1 MRRSR
6 KTIRDPSTMGKKRN
20 QRLSFDITLDF
31 HGYTAAVALN
41 ELEEELFANDACS
54 FLIVHGKGD
63 GILRTR
69 IRGFL
74 SKTDLVRSFEPGET
88 ANAPGGSGVT
98 IART

>member
-1 MRRSR
+1 
-6 KTIRDPSTMGKKRN
+6 MGKKRN
-20 QRLSFDITLDF
+20 QRISFDVRLDF
-31 HGYTAAVALN
+31 HGYTAEEALR
-41 ELEEELFANDACS
+41 ELEEELFANDDCS

-63 GILRTR
+63 GILRSR

-74 SKTDLVRSFEPGET
+74 SRTDLIDGFEPGET